1 MHLLA
6 SLALMAVVTGGDRSL
21 DRTSPLFHWYQSVG
35 APMPQEG
42 FGEFLS
48 RVARARAGTPYDHS
62 SEMKAKETFRAE
74 LRRFECVSF
83 IESSLGVARCAWRGQ
98 PTKDCF
104 VWEVLGLRYR
114 SGIMSDYSSRLHYF
128 VDWLEDNRGRWR
140 FRDVTEELGGTPVRR
155 GFFYL
160 TRRAAVI
167 PALSSP
173 SARRA
178 MADVEAR
185 LTSQPYVVVGRNR
198 IRQAVTGL
206 RAGDVV
212 AVTGGK
218 PGRLV
223 THAGFISIDEPGI
236 AHLVHA
242 SSYHDRVVVTRK
254 DLADYILRRSERR
267 GIIVGRPVAP

>member
-1 MHLLA
+1 MHCLA

-21 DRTSPLFHWYQSVG
+21 DQTSLLSCWYQSVG
-35 APMPQEG
+35 APMPHEG
-42 FGEFLS
+42 FGEFLG
-48 RVARARAGTPYDHS
+48 RVARTRVGTPYDHS
-62 SEMKAKETFRAE
+62 PEMKAKETFRAE

-140 FRDVTEELGGTPVRR
+140 LRDVTEELGGTPIRR
-155 GFFYL
+155 SFFYL
-160 TRRAAVI
+160 TRRAAII

-185 LTSQPYVVVGRNR
+185 LSAQSHAVVGRNR
-198 IRQAVTGL
+198 IRQAVPSL
-206 RAGDVV
+206 QDGDIV
-212 AVTGGK
+212 AIIGNK
-218 PGRLV
+218 PGRLA
-223 THAGFISIDEPGI
+223 THAGFISIDESGI
-236 AHLVHA
+236 AHLLHA
-242 SSYHDRVVVTRK
+242 SSYHDRVLVTRE
-254 DLADYILRRSERR
+254 DLADYMLRRPERR
-267 GIIVGRPVAP
+267 GVIVARPVAP

>member
-6 SLALMAVVTGGDRSL
+6 SLALMALVAAGDRSL
-21 DRTSPLFHWYQSVG
+21 DQTSLLSRWYQSVS
-35 APMPQEG
+35 APKQHEG
-42 FGEFLS
+42 FGEFLG
-48 RVARARAGTPYDHS
+48 RVARTRVGTPYGHS
-62 SEMKAKETFRAE
+62 RESGLGETFRAE

-83 IESSLGVARCAWRGQ
+83 IESSLGVARCAWRKQ

-155 GFFYL
+155 SFFYL
-160 TRRAAVI
+160 TRRAAII

-185 LTSQPYVVVGRNR
+185 LSAQSHAVVGRNR
-198 IRQAVTGL
+198 IRQAVPSL
-206 RAGDVV
+206 QDGDIV
-212 AVTGGK
+212 AIIGNK
-218 PGRLV
+218 PGRLA
-223 THAGFISIDEPGI
+223 THAGFISIDERGI
-236 AHLVHA
+236 AHLLHA
-242 SSYHDRVVVTRK
+242 SSYHDRVAVTRE
-254 DLADYILRRSERR
+254 DLADYVLRRSERR
-267 GIIVGRPVAP
+267 GVIVARPVAP